1 MRRKY
6 IEVILRSSD
15 TLAVMDTA
23 QPNYSVF
30 NINVLSEEGAED
42 HVDLLSRLLCANKTT
57 IGQTGQLWYVML
69 S

>member
-1 MRRKY
+1 
-6 IEVILRSSD
+6 
-15 TLAVMDTA
+15 MDTA

-30 NINVLSEEGAED
+30 NIDVLSEEGAED